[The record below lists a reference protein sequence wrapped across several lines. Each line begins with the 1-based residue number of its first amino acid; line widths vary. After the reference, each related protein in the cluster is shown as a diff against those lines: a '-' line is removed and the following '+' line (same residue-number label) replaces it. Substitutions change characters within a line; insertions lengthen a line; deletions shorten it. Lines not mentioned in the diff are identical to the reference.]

1 MSDRAL
7 EFKVGLTVLTA
18 LIVSIVAIV
27 WLKEMSIAQK
37 KHMYI
42 VTFPST
48 GGLAASD
55 QVQVNGIR
63 KGQVKDM
70 QLAGDHV
77 VVRLELAHDVVIT
90 RPSVVAIRDV
100 GLMGE
105 KVIAVDLRY
114 GAAYDVRDTITGVY
128 QQGLAEV
135 MGQLGSSVD
144 AVADVAENLKQLTAS
159 LAEGGALQTTL
170 ADFSATSHELRG
182 LVTDNRV
189 TLTHAMSDFAEA
201 SRSTRSL
208 TVDKQEQVRSAI
220 DHFASTAARMDSLSG
235 RLDSLRQSLQGVAT
249 RVNGGDGTLGK
260 LVSDDRLY
268 DEMHSSIASLKS
280 LIEDVKKNP
289 KKYVKFSIF

>member
-1 MSDRAL
+1 MSERGL
-7 EFKVGLTVLTA
+7 EFKVGLTVLMA
-18 LIVSIVAIV
+18 LLVSVVAIV
-27 WLKEMSIAQK
+27 WLKEMSLAQK
-37 KHMYI
+37 KRTYV

-48 GGLAASD
+48 GGLAQSD

-77 VVRLELAHDVVIT
+77 VVRLELAHDVVLT

-105 KVIAVDLRY
+105 KVIAVDLKD
-114 GAAYDVRDTITGVY
+114 GPAYDVRDTIPGVY
-128 QQGLAEV
+128 QFGLAEV
-135 MGQLGSSVD
+135 MGELGNSVN
-144 AVADVAENLKQLTAS
+144 AVTEITDNLKDLTTS
-159 LAEGGALQTTL
+159 LAKGGALQTTFE
-170 ADFSATSHELRG
+170 DFSATSHELRG
-182 LVTDNRV
+182 LVTENRA
-189 TLTHAMSDFAEA
+189 TLTHAMSDLAEA

-208 TVDKQEQVRSAI
+208 TVDKQAQVRSAI
-220 DHFASTAARMDSLSG
+220 DHFAATAARMDSLSS

-249 RVNGGDGTLGK
+249 RLNDGDGTLGK
-260 LVSDDRLY
+260 LVGDDQLY
-268 DEMHSSIASLKS
+268 DEMHRSITTLNS